1 MADEQNAV
9 EQMTV
14 LVVEPGYAPYEKT
27 IPNTLEAKQELV
39 GGLITA
45 IYPYEEMVA
54 IVANDEGILLNMEF
68 NRSVEGGYGGVF
80 GPFFVCG
87 LTEDDFCSLP
97 PDQMERFKKK
107 FHKAEILL
115 GVRGNDLITLKVE
128 PKQKDLKPE
137 KQHKPPSQ
145 ER

>member
-1 MADEQNAV
+1 MEEQKAV

-14 LVVEPGYAPYEKT
+14 LMVEPGYAPYEKT

-80 GPFFVCG
+80 GSFFVCG

-128 PKQKDLKPE
+128 PKQKNATPE
-137 KQHKPPSQ
+137 KQRKPPSQ

>member
-1 MADEQNAV
+1 MEEQKAV
-9 EQMTV
+9 EQMTI
-14 LVVEPGYAPYEKT
+14 LMVEPGYAPYEKT

-80 GPFFVCG
+80 GSFFVCG

-128 PKQKDLKPE
+128 PKQKNATPE
-137 KQHKPPSQ
+137 KLHKPPSQ

>member
-1 MADEQNAV
+1 MEEQKAV

-14 LVVEPGYAPYEKT
+14 LMVEPGYAPYEKT

-54 IVANDEGILLNMEF
+54 IVANNEGILLNMEF

-80 GPFFVCG
+80 GSFFVCG

-128 PKQKDLKPE
+128 PKQKNATPE
-137 KQHKPPSQ
+137 KLHKPPSQ

>member
-1 MADEQNAV
+1 MEEQNCI

-14 LVVEPGYAPYEKT
+14 LMVEPGYEPYEKT
-27 IPNTLEAKQELV
+27 IPNTLAAKQELV

-45 IYPYEEMVA
+45 IYPSEEMVA
-54 IVANDEGILLNMEF
+54 IVANDEGILLGMDF

-97 PDQMERFKKK
+97 PDQIERFKKK

-115 GVRGNDLITLKVE
+115 GARGNDLITLKVE

-137 KQHKPPSQ
+137 KQRRPPAQ

>member
-1 MADEQNAV
+1 MADEQSAV

-27 IPNTLEAKQELV
+27 IPHELHAMQEIV

-54 IVANDEGILLNMEF
+54 IVANDEGILLNMDF

-115 GVRGNDLITLKVE
+115 GVRGNDLITMKVE

-137 KQHKPPSQ
+137 KQRRPPTQ

>member
-1 MADEQNAV
+1 MEEQKAV

-14 LVVEPGYAPYEKT
+14 LMVEPGYAPYEKT

-80 GPFFVCG
+80 GSFFVCG

-115 GVRGNDLITLKVE
+115 GFRGDEPVTLKVE
-128 PKQKDLKPE
+128 PKQKNATPE
-137 KQHKPPSQ
+137 KQRKPPSQ

>member
-1 MADEQNAV
+1 MEEQNSI

-14 LVVEPGYAPYEKT
+14 LMVEPGYEPYEKT
-27 IPNTLEAKQELV
+27 IPNTLAAKQELV

-54 IVANDEGILLNMEF
+54 IVANDEGILLGMDF
-68 NRSVEGGYGGVF
+68 NRSV
-80 GPFFVCG
+80 
-87 LTEDDFCSLP
+87 EDDFCSLP
-97 PDQMERFKKK
+97 PDQIERFKKK
-107 FHKAEILL
+107 FHKAELLL

-137 KQHKPPSQ
+137 KQRRPPTQ

>member
-1 MADEQNAV
+1 MEEQKAV

-14 LVVEPGYAPYEKT
+14 LMVEPGYAPYEKT

-80 GPFFVCG
+80 GSFFVCG

-97 PDQMERFKKK
+97 PEQMERFKKK

>member
-1 MADEQNAV
+1 MEEQKAV

-14 LVVEPGYAPYEKT
+14 LMVEPGYAPYEKT

-80 GPFFVCG
+80 GSFFVCG

-128 PKQKDLKPE
+128 PKQKNATPE
-137 KQHKPPSQ
+137 KLHKPPSQ

>member
-1 MADEQNAV
+1 MDEEKV
-9 EQMTV
+9 TEQMTV

-80 GPFFVCG
+80 GSFFVCG

-115 GVRGNDLITLKVE
+115 GFRGDEPVTLKVE
-128 PKQKDLKPE
+128 PKQKNATPE

>member
-1 MADEQNAV
+1 MADEQSAV

-27 IPNTLEAKQELV
+27 IPHELHAMQEIV

-137 KQHKPPSQ
+137 KQRRPPTQ